1 MDEII
6 NEYIRGTGQQ
16 FEEIKK
22 AKKARLRLFWTR
34 EEETVETELPG
45 KRKRGRPQRQ
55 GEVEVDGL
63 LL

>member
-16 FEEIKK
+16 FEEI
-22 AKKARLRLFWTR
+22 KKARLRLFWTR